1 MKVVADANLAS
12 ATAQFSALGEVVL
25 VAGRELQP
33 EDLRDADLL
42 LVRSVTRVDEPLLR
56 HSRVRFVGSATSGTN
71 HVDQEYLQAR
81 GIGFAYAPGANANSV
96 VEYVISVICSCG
108 SRLEQ
113 LLRGQRV
120 GIIGYG
126 RIGRMLEQRLRCLG
140 ISSCVYD
147 PWLEREQ
154 YPALTDWPE
163 VLACPV
169 LSLHAELTDSRPWPS
184 RHLLGYDDLIQ
195 LPGDSLLI
203 NTGRGALIDNQ
214 ALLQVL
220 NQRPD
225 LQVALDVWEFEP
237 QLDAEL
243 LARCVI
249 ATPHIAGYSE
259 DGKLLA
265 TSMLYRAAARFLG
278 LEAAPQPQVSGVTPL
293 THGSKE
299 QGASVSQ
306 PLVSGT
312 APLQL
317 PTGLKGAALIR
328 WLQRQSY
335 DVMVDDR
342 AMREQG
348 AENFDELRTKYLRR
362 RELGSFVIDNAEE
375 LDQECLGIA
384 LGMGCRLPAAG

>member
-1 MKVVADANLAS
+1 MKVLADANLAS
-12 ATAQFSALGEVVL
+12 ATAQFSALGEVLL

-56 HSRVRFVGSATSGTN
+56 HSRVRFVGSATSGTD

-195 LPGDSLLI
+195 LSGDGLLI

-237 QLDAEL
+237 QVDAEL

-278 LEAAPQPQVSGVTPL
+278 LEAAPQPPASG
-293 THGSKE
+293 
-299 QGASVSQ
+299 A
-306 PLVSGT
+306 
-312 APLQL
+312 APLQV
-317 PTGLKGAALIR
+317 PANLKGAALIR

-335 DVMVDDR
+335 DVMADDR
-342 AMREQG
+342 AMRGQG
-348 AENFDELRTKYLRR
+348 AENFDELRTKYLRC

-384 LGMGCRLPAAG
+384 LGMGCRLPVGG